1 MRRHHVRTLILF
13 LAALPLFAAGTVTST
28 LTKLADADTYVI
40 TITATADS
48 NDASFPTHTLPRSG
62 TNIRETDG
70 FSIISVV
77 TDPGATAPT
86 DNYDITITNAAGLDL
101 MNGQCANRDTAN
113 TESCAAD
120 PVPLSGATTLNITNN
135 SVNSATITI
144 YIFLTRQTVAK
155 RGGSGGGGIA
165 SVTVN
170 APASGSEVVK
180 TATGSSFDQRGIVGG
195 TGLICTEGTNDITC
209 APDTAVI
216 PYWEAGA
223 GAPSSNCTAGQKIY
237 LDTTNIRFYRC
248 SATNT
253 WTEVARISSGSGA
266 PAAGACDAAAEAGTI
281 YYRTDDT
288 SGAGGHYGCAQT
300 GSGTYG
306 WVLLSGSGAVTASS
320 TDTFTNKTL
329 DVEGTGNSITVTS
342 KVWLL
347 AAGCQNATASLLWDT
362 PTSNP
367 AVAACVTGTNT
378 QKGVADFADGANA
391 LSMQQT
397 LLLPSD
403 WTGAIDAKFK
413 WFSATTSGD
422 VVWQIA
428 TSCVADAETDD
439 PAFNTASTVTD
450 TAKGTTNQTNDA
462 TITGV
467 TATGCAA
474 GELLHIK
481 VTRDPAHAS
490 DNHAATARLI
500 GVELTLRRA
509 M

>member
-1 MRRHHVRTLILF
+1 MKHVLLCLLLTFSAVAQVTSIPSAAAGGGSEATNPTNSGTGAAVLKTGTNVVGRTL
-13 LAALPLFAAGTVTST
+13 
-28 LTKLADADTYVI
+28 
-40 TITATADS
+40 
-48 NDASFPTHTLPRSG
+48 
-62 TNIRETDG
+62 
-70 FSIISVV
+70 
-77 TDPGATAPT
+77 
-86 DNYDITITNAAGLDL
+86 
-101 MNGQCANRDTAN
+101 
-113 TESCAAD
+113 
-120 PVPLSGATTLNITNN
+120 VP
-135 SVNSATITI
+135 
-144 YIFLTRQTVAK
+144 
-155 RGGSGGGGIA
+155 GSGGGVDINEATDEVELEA
-165 SVTVN
+165 SSSVARIT
-170 APASGSEVVK
+170 
-180 TATGSSFDQRGIVGG
+180 TGV
-195 TGLICTEGTNDITC
+195 
-209 APDTAVI
+209 
-216 PYWEAGA
+216 
-223 GAPSSNCTAGQKIY
+223 GAPTGANTAGRDFY
-237 LDTTNIRFYRC
+237 LDATNIRYYRGLGGT
-248 SATNT
+248 S
-253 WTEVARISSGSGA
+253 WGEVARISSGSGA
-266 PAAGACDAAAEAGTI
+266 PAAGTCDAAAEVGGL
-281 YYRTDDT
+281 YYRSDNT

-329 DVEGTGNSITVTS
+329 DAEGTGNSVTIPV
-342 KVWLL
+342 KVWIP
-347 AAGCQNATASLLWDT
+347 AAGCQNTTASLLWDT

-391 LSMQQT
+391 LSMQYT
-397 LLLPSD
+397 LALPSD
-403 WTGAIDAKFK
+403 WSGAIDAKFK
-413 WFSATTSGD
+413 WLSATTTGD

-462 TITGV
+462 SIMGV

>member
-1 MRRHHVRTLILF
+1 MRTLILG
-13 LAALPLFAAGTVTST
+13 LLCT
-28 LTKLADADTYVI
+28 LYVW
-40 TITATADS
+40 
-48 NDASFPTHTLPRSG
+48 
-62 TNIRETDG
+62 
-70 FSIISVV
+70 
-77 TDPGATAPT
+77 
-86 DNYDITITNAAGLDL
+86 
-101 MNGQCANRDTAN
+101 GQNP
-113 TESCAAD
+113 D
-120 PVPLSGATTLNITNN
+120 PVM
-135 SVNSATITI
+135 SVGGG
-144 YIFLTRQTVAK
+144 
-155 RGGSGGGGIA
+155 GGSGGGG
-165 SVTVN
+165 SVTFN
-170 APASGSEVVK
+170 APASGNEVVK
-180 TATGSSFDQRGIVGG
+180 NATGTTFNQRGIVGG
-195 TGLICTEGTNDITC
+195 TGIICTQGTDTITC
-209 APDTAVI
+209 TIDDAIVTKWS
-216 PYWEAGA
+216 YGTT
-223 GAPSSNCTAGQKIY
+223 APSASCTAGSEIY
-237 LDTTNIRFYRC
+237 TDTTAGRLYRC
-248 SATNT
+248 GPSNNT
-253 WTEVARISSGSGA
+253 WTEESRISSGSGA
-266 PAAGACDAAAEAGTI
+266 PASGACDAAAEAGAI
-281 YYRTDDT
+281 YYRTDNT

-329 DVEGTGNSITVTS
+329 DAEGTGNSVTVTS

-422 VVWQIA
+422 VVWQIQ

-439 PAFNTASTVTD
+439 PSWNTASTVTD

-462 TITGV
+462 SITGL